1 MLWLACHFP
10 LLALEVPAPAPGV
23 ACVVADHTVQLA
35 CPLARAAGIQPGMRL
50 ASARALA
57 DPLQVRRVT
66 EADREQA
73 LADLAPRLARLTSY
87 ITLDPAGVAV
97 VGEVDGSRRLFGGLA
112 GVRRVATAAFAGA
125 GVTWHPAIAP
135 TPAAAVLL
143 ATHRP
148 GTVVRA
154 TADLARV
161 LGPLPAGVL
170 PLGDRAVQ
178 LLGRIGVRTVGEAL
192 ALPRAG
198 LARRLG
204 LPAITALEKLLGERP
219 DPRLHWTA
227 PDRFQRAATWDYP
240 LQTLEALTFPLQ
252 RLIGDLAAHLA
263 YRGERATAWTLTLR
277 GEDLPP
283 HAVAVEAAAGAAD
296 LRQLLA
302 LTLDRLGSQPWPGP
316 VTDVALTL
324 DATRAAPGTV
334 TLFGATGDEQAAA
347 LIDRLRARLG
357 DAAVYGLANVADHRP
372 EHAQRRIVG
381 AAGSAPP
388 PPVRHRPTW
397 LLPAPQPWRG
407 TRDDLLA
414 GPERVESGW
423 WDADARRDY
432 YIARGTTGETL
443 WVYQDMR
450 TAAWFV
456 HGWFG

>member
-10 LLALEVPAPAPGV
+10 LLALEVPPPAPGV
-23 ACVVADHTVQLA
+23 ACVVADNTVQLA

-50 ASARALA
+50 ASARALV
-57 DPLQVRRVT
+57 DPLQVRHVV
-66 EADREQA
+66 EADRAQA
-73 LADLAPRLARLTSY
+73 LADLAPRLARITSY
-87 ITLDPAGVAV
+87 ITLDPAGGAV

-112 GVRRVATAAFAGA
+112 GVRRVVTAAFAGA
-125 GVTWHPAIAP
+125 RVTWHPAVAP
-135 TPAAAVLL
+135 TPAAAALL

-154 TADLARV
+154 TTDLAHV

-170 PLGDRAVQ
+170 RLGDRAE
-178 LLGRIGVRTVGEAL
+178 LLLRRIGVRTVAEAL

-204 LPAITALEKLLGERP
+204 LPAITALEQLLGERP
-219 DPRLHWTA
+219 DPRPHWTA
-227 PDRFQRAATWDYP
+227 PERFQRAASWDYP

-252 RLIGDLAAHLA
+252 RLVGDLAVHLA
-263 YRGERATAWTLTLR
+263 YRGERATAWTLTLS

-283 HAVAVEAAAGAAD
+283 HAVAVAAAAGAGD
-296 LRQLLA
+296 LRQLLT

-324 DATRAAPGTV
+324 DATRAAPGTA
-334 TLFGATGDEQAAA
+334 TMFGATGDEHAAA
-347 LIDRLRARLG
+347 LLDRLRARLG
-357 DAAVYGLANVADHRP
+357 DAAVYSLVNAADHRP
-372 EHAQRRIVG
+372 EHAQRRITTALG
-381 AAGSAPP
+381 PTPP
-388 PPVRHRPTW
+388 PGTRHRPTW
-397 LLPAPQPWRG
+397 LLPSPQPWRG
-407 TRDDLLA
+407 RPGDLLA

-432 YIARGTTGETL
+432 YIARGGAGETL
-443 WVYQDMR
+443 WVYQDLR